1 MIAMQDDT
9 DQQLSAYVDGE
20 LGRDE
25 SRFLERRLAA
35 DPGLRQALERYHSM
49 RAAVRGEHVAGVE
62 GLADRVRGQL
72 EAEPAHEADDALA
85 QANWRR
91 ASFMVQPVAG
101 LAIAASVALGL
112 VVAWPMFT
120 APSTPAPTATPVQ
133 IAAEPTNGSLS
144 RVGGPSAA
152 RQDDGVDA
160 QVRRQL
166 QPYFIDH
173 NDQTTAR
180 PIGGTLESARIIGH
194 DRER

>member
-1 MIAMQDDT
+1 MQDDT

-35 DPGLRQALERYHSM
+35 DPTLRQALARYHSM
-49 RAAVRGEHVAGVE
+49 RAAARGEHVAGAE
-62 GLADRVRGQL
+62 GLADRVLQQL
-72 EAEPAHEADDALA
+72 EAEPAHEADDARA

-112 VVAWPMFT
+112 VVAWPIFT
-120 APSTPAPTATPVQ
+120 APSTPAPSSTPVQ
-133 IAAEPTNGSLS
+133 IAAEPTSGSLS

-152 RQDDGVDA
+152 TGDNGVDA

-166 QPYFIDH
+166 QPYFINH
-173 NDQTTAR
+173 NDQTAAR